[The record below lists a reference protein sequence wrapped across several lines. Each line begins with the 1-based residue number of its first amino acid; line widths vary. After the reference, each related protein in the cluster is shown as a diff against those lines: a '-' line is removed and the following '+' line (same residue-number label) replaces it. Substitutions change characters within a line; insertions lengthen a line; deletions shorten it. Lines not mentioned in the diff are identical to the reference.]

1 MSFLITKSAPGSPHP
16 PRLRPSVDVINFSM
30 PDQHITRHLIDVV
43 AGVCVLVELVLLD
56 DELVA
61 DHAAVVDDHVR
72 HRLDAAVH
80 DDEVAV
86 RRPRQRRPT
95 RLVQRPSQQTRLRGL
110 HEIYAKYFGP
120 FSHIS
125 TFLYGCRPTHLPP
138 DPVVLVHERQ
148 LGLPSGPL
156 QPSEVIGASKLLEH
170 RALKGVALQFSVFN
184 SFIIY

>member
-16 PRLRPSVDVINFSM
+16 PSVCGRHKLLDPS
-30 PDQHITRHLIDVV
+30 QHITRHLIDVV

-95 RLVQRPSQQTRLRGL
+95 RLVQRTSQQTRLRGL

-120 FSHIS
+120 FLPLSHIS

-138 DPVVLVHERQ
+138 HPVVLVHERQ

-170 RALKGVALQFSVFN
+170 RALKGDSCQFSVFYSSN
-184 SFIIY
+184 NY